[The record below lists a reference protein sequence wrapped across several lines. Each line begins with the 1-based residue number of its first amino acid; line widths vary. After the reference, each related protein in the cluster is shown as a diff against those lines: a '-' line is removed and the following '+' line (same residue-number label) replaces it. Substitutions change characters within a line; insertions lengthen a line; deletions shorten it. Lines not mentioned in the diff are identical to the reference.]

1 MHKVFDFLYISS
13 TSRRANVPPGGMNGQ
28 DRDRQHL
35 LPKASPFG
43 TRGLA
48 HNKGRPPKRAA
59 GPRAG
64 AQALFLVWWARQD
77 YSAETS
83 STP

>member
-1 MHKVFDFLYISS
+1 
-13 TSRRANVPPGGMNGQ
+13 MNGQ

-48 HNKGRPPKRAA
+48 HKKGRLPTWAA
-59 GPRAG
+59 GPQATDQTSYPPCG
-64 AQALFLVWWARQD
+64 APEQLLLRNSNSQESVVNHGSPIEGVRTVQGA
-77 YSAETS
+77 
-83 STP
+83 